1 MGPKVLPA
9 MPLCCDPF
17 VSASQQCP
25 AGTIDTSKL
34 LTFQAGSSAN
44 ASECTKYANYIP
56 PAAPPPPPTPVLPIP
71 TLSPPAS
78 SPPTSPPSRSLPPI
92 SPPLSPPPPP
102 KSPPLS
108 SYPICPLTG
117 AKPIK
122 PTSPHFRC
130 PQASEATCCANCTDA
145 VNSLNVVETRIKS
158 VVQQL
163 APEVAFLVPDISV
176 GGE

>member
-9 MPLCCDPF
+9 TPLCCDPF
-17 VSASQQCP
+17 LTANQQCS

-34 LTFQAGSSAN
+34 LTFQAGGSAN
-44 ASECTKYANYIP
+44 ASECAKYANYIP
-56 PAAPPPPPTPVLPIP
+56 PPAD
-71 TLSPPAS
+71 SPLA
-78 SPPTSPPSRSLPPI
+78 SPPSRNLPPL
-92 SPPLSPPPPP
+92 SPPVSPPPPP

-117 AKPIK
+117 AKPVK
-122 PTSPHFRC
+122 PTSPLFRC
-130 PQASEATCCANCTDA
+130 PQASDATCCANCTDS
-145 VNSLNVVETRIKS
+145 VNSLNVAVTRLKS

-176 GGE
+176 GLGL